1 LLNSTLSNET
11 TIYDAQATFQAQATF
26 DEPSHF
32 DEPWQAAI
40 FSLVVSLLGSR
51 TIGLNEWT
59 QTVAQELTGCASGNA
74 AYYQAWTRALER
86 LLVSKNLV
94 PAMALTQYRNAWRI
108 AGETTPH
115 GKPLELKRFT
125 Y

>member
-1 LLNSTLSNET
+1 LLNPVQSIGPSSFDTP
-11 TIYDAQATFQAQATF
+11 ATF
-26 DEPSHF
+26 DKPSHF

-40 FSLVVSLLGSR
+40 FSLVVSLLESR
-51 TIGLNEWT
+51 TIELNEWT
-59 QTVAQELTGCASGNA
+59 QTVAEELLNSAYGNA